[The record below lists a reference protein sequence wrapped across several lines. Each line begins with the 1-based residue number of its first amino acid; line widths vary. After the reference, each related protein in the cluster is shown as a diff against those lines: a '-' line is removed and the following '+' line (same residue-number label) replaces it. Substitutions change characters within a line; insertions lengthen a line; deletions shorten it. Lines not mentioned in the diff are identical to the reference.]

1 MGLDMYLSAEKYNY
15 GALDEKPTQLTK
27 AVNLFVDTGGYQ
39 VKSFKIWACDWRKA
53 NQIHEWFVQ
62 NVQGGEDDCQPYNVD
77 TGQLSELVDL
87 CKQIMAVKKLSERKK
102 LAEELLP
109 PQGGFFF
116 GSTKI
121 DKYYFQD
128 LKDTI
133 KKLEPFATDPA
144 WASWDFTYQSSW

>member
-1 MGLDMYLSAEKYNY
+1 MGLDMYLSAEKYHY
-15 GALDEKPTQLTK
+15 GALDEEPTDLTK
-27 AVNLFVDTGGYQ
+27 AVNAMTDTKGYQ

-62 NVQGGEDDCQPYNVD
+62 NVQGGEDDCAPYNVD

-87 CKQIMAVKKLSERKK
+87 CKRVLANRE

-109 PQGGFFF
+109 PQEGFYF
-116 GSTKI
+116 GETKI
-121 DKYYFQD
+121 DEYYFQD
-128 LKDTI
+128 LEDTI
-133 KKLEPFATDPA
+133 KKLEPFVTDPA

>member
-1 MGLDMYLSAEKYNY
+1 MGLDMYLSAEKYHY
-15 GALDEKPTQLTK
+15 GARDEEPTELTK
-27 AVNLFVDTGGYQ
+27 AVNGFIDTKGYQ

-62 NVQGGEDDCQPYNVD
+62 NVQGGEDDCAPYNVD

-87 CKQIMAVKKLSERKK
+87 CKKVLENRE

-109 PQGGFFF
+109 TQAGFFF
-116 GSTKI
+116 GGT
-121 DKYYFQD
+121 DYDEYYFHN
-128 LKDTI
+128 LEDTI
-133 KKLEPFATDPA
+133 KKLEPFVTDPS